1 MIGRAEPEPRHD
13 NGAMS
18 HHLAPLA
25 DILPHSIGPYLSLMV
40 AGFLVGIFGHLSRS
54 RWLVAIGVFMIFLAT
69 VIFPLALIATE
80 DNPPAP
86 EDPRLEEVP

>member
-1 MIGRAEPEPRHD
+1 MIGRAAPEPRHD

-25 DILPHSIGPYLSLMV
+25 DVLPHSIGPYLSLMV
-40 AGFLVGIFGHLSRS
+40 AGFLVGIAGHLSRS
-54 RWLVAIGVFMIFLAT
+54 RWLVAIGVLMIFLAT
-69 VIFPLALIATE
+69 VVFPLVLIATE

-86 EDPRLEEVP
+86 EDPRLREVP

>member
-1 MIGRAEPEPRHD
+1 
-13 NGAMS
+13 MS

-25 DILPHSIGPYLSLMV
+25 DVLPHSIGPYLSLMV
-40 AGFLVGIFGHLSRS
+40 AGFLVGIAGHLSRS

-69 VIFPLALIATE
+69 VVFPLVLIATE

-86 EDPRLEEVP
+86 EDPRLREVP